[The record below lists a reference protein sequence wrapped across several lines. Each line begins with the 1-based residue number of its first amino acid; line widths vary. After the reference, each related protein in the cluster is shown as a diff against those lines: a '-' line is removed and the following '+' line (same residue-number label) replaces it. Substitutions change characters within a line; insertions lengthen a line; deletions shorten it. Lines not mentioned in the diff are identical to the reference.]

1 LVNKS
6 LVQLDQL
13 TGRYR
18 MLETIRLYALEK
30 LEESGER
37 EAVAQRH
44 LNWCLQLAED
54 TAAHF
59 GGAGQQQGF
68 LDLESEQAN
77 LRAALTWAIR
87 AEHVDEAARLALA
100 MAEFWLA
107 RAYHAEARQWL
118 EQILSLAERVPLA
131 PRPRA
136 RLLSILGHLVHTA
149 NEFDRADR
157 YHHEAVRIWRAEGDS
172 AGIAAALH
180 ELGWRHFEA
189 MELEEARRLAGESLA
204 WARRSDEPARVAAAL
219 NLFAVASV
227 EDGRFDCVEPALEE
241 SLSIW
246 RDLGVLPEV
255 AMALI
260 IMARVEQRSGNLENA
275 GSLMLEALRL
285 QVSLDN
291 YAGMIGCFVLMLG
304 FAVGSEADRDTRP
317 MPEPGSY
324 AADYLASRNLP
335 HGPEALAQVLGVIY
349 AWEQKVIGHQGV
361 QWNAIN
367 TPIRDRLVSDM
378 GGAAFARE
386 FAAGEALSLS
396 EIIVLAERLVRP
408 LATLPTQPF
417 SDLPTHLPVDRDPA
431 GLTARE
437 LEVLKLVASGLT
449 NAQVAEQL
457 SVTPRTVNAHLTTI
471 YSKLGVTGRAGAIRF
486 VFDHHLV

>member
-1 LVNKS
+1 V
-6 LVQLDQL
+6 
-13 TGRYR
+13 
-18 MLETIRLYALEK
+18 E
-30 LEESGER
+30 
-37 EAVAQRH
+37 
-44 LNWCLQLAED
+44 
-54 TAAHF
+54 
-59 GGAGQQQGF
+59 
-68 LDLESEQAN
+68 
-77 LRAALTWAIR
+77 
-87 AEHVDEAARLALA
+87 EAARLALA
-100 MAEFWLA
+100 LADFWLA
-107 RAYHAEARQWL
+107 RAYHAEARGWL

-136 RLLSILGHLVHTA
+136 RLLSVLGRLVHTA
-149 NEFDRADR
+149 NEFDQADR
-157 YHHEAVRIWRAEGDS
+157 YHHEAVQIWQAEGDS

-189 MELEEARRLAGESLA
+189 MELEETRRLAAESLS

-219 NLFAVASV
+219 NLFALASV
-227 EDGRFDCVEPALEE
+227 EDGRFDCVVPALEE

-255 AMALI
+255 AQALLTL
-260 IMARVEQRSGNLENA
+260 ARVEQRSGNPESA

-291 YAGMIGCFVLMLG
+291 YAGLIGCFVVMLG
-304 FAVGSEADRDTRP
+304 FALGSRTDRDTRP

-324 AADYLASRNLP
+324 AAGYLASENLP
-335 HGPEALAQVLGVIY
+335 HGPEVAAQVLGVIY
-349 AWEQKVIGHQGV
+349 GWEQKVIGHQGV
-361 QWNAIN
+361 QWNTIN

-386 FAAGEALSLS
+386 FAVGEALSLS
-396 EIIVLAERLVRP
+396 EIIVLAERLARP
-408 LATLPTQPF
+408 LASLPIPP
-417 SDLPTHLPVDRDPA
+417 SRDLPRSVPVDRDPA

-437 LEVLKLVASGLT
+437 LEVLKLIAAGLT

-457 SVTPRTVNAHLTTI
+457 SVTSRTVNAHLTTI

-486 VFDHHLV
+486 VFDHRLI